1 MSSAVEKVM
10 ALSTAEFT
18 GKLPHPLDGTPQV
31 KHPKVRVRS
40 LVSNRFG
47 PDGQVVQAGQV
58 LELPSPEAAGWI
70 ALHWAEAA

>member
-1 MSSAVEKVM
+1 MSSALEQVM

-18 GKLPHPLDGTPQV
+18 GKLPHPLDRTPQV

-47 PDGQVVQAGQV
+47 PDGRVVQAGQV
-58 LELPSPEAAGWI
+58 IELPADEARGWI
-70 ALHWAEAA
+70 ALRWAEAA